1 MPIPT
6 TCRSVPIPR
15 SCRLGCDPTRPAYP
29 RGEIRLDER
38 GAVHQPTDIV
48 DVEVAV
54 DVALRDGDTD
64 AATAAVAAAWPDVV
78 MTSGARLRALIDRLP
93 ENNWDSNPWLVAAM
107 GASYRSLDSPS
118 RSAALPWFGTAQ
130 QLIAAHHPP
139 PSVEARVMVH
149 HAAALRSLG
158 RLASAASIIASAREM
173 LDADLSLPA
182 SVRIRAQAQ
191 AALQEGMIEV
201 HLGRHL
207 DASRLLRLAFGLRER
222 GLRQVELVECLGGLA
237 LCSFLAGDL
246 HAAGGFVSAARE
258 ADGPATLASQ
268 FGAAAIV
275 TDAFIAIEQNRVTDA
290 AGLVH
295 QLGEVAHRSEWH
307 PFAELASAELALL
320 QGRNI
325 EGLEFARRCTESTRD
340 GDGAPVARELA
351 AILRGVLLI
360 NLGEYASAQ
369 TVFEGVHPNA
379 DHGVCPARFIAGI
392 RYKAGDITGC
402 LGALADCL
410 ALADTHSPRT
420 IAGVLLLFAA
430 AQYDLDN
437 PTSADV
443 ALDRSL
449 LLAASHSTRV
459 AFLLIPGSVLHR
471 MLDRAADRNQPPA
484 VHVVLEEMRAL
495 QVEPTGTS
503 LEPLSERELDV
514 ARHLFEDKTVSQIA
528 SDLFISTNTVKTHV
542 RSIYRKLAANNRRDA
557 VRRVRELG
565 LEVDITLE

>member
-1 MPIPT
+1 M
-6 TCRSVPIPR
+6 
-15 SCRLGCDPTRPAYP
+15 L
-29 RGEIRLDER
+29 
-38 GAVHQPTDIV
+38 QPTDII
-48 DVEVAV
+48 DVEAAV
-54 DVALRDGDTD
+54 DAALQDEDAD

-93 ENNWDSNPWLVAAM
+93 EHTWDSDPWMVAAM
-107 GASYRSLDSPS
+107 GASYRSLDSAS

-130 QLIAAHHPP
+130 ELIAAHHPP
-139 PSVEARVMVH
+139 PSVQARVMVH

-158 RLASAASIIASAREM
+158 RLASAASVIAAARRI
-173 LDADLSLPA
+173 LDADLSLAA

-207 DASRLLRLAFGLRER
+207 DAARSLRLAFGLRER
-222 GLRQVELVECLGGLA
+222 GLRRVEVVECLSGLA
-237 LCSFLAGDL
+237 LCSYLAGDL
-246 HAAGGFVSAARE
+246 RAAGRFVSAARE
-258 ADGPATLASQ
+258 AGGPATLTSQ
-268 FGAAAIV
+268 FGAAAVV
-275 TDAFIAIEQNRVTDA
+275 TDAFIAIEQNRVADA
-290 AGLVH
+290 AALVH
-295 QLGEVAHRSEWH
+295 QLGLAAHRNEWH
-307 PFAELASAELALL
+307 PFAELAAAELALL
-320 QGRNI
+320 EGRNI
-325 EGLEFARRCTESTRD
+325 EGLEFARRCTESMRD
-340 GDGAPVARELA
+340 GDGAPVVRELA

-360 NLGEYASAQ
+360 NLGEFASAQ
-369 TVFEGVHPNA
+369 SVFASVHPNA
-379 DHGVCPARFIAGI
+379 DHGVCPARFVAGI
-392 RYKAGDITGC
+392 RYKAGDSAGC
-402 LGALADCL
+402 LEVLADCL
-410 ALADTHSPRT
+410 ALADAHSPRT
-420 IAGVLLLFAA
+420 IPGVLLLFAA

-437 PTSADV
+437 PTPADV

-449 LLAASHSTRV
+449 LLAASHSTRI
-459 AFLLIPGSVLHR
+459 AFLLIPGSTLHH

-484 VHVVLEEMRAL
+484 VHVLLEEMRTL
-495 QVEPTGTS
+495 RVVPTGAS